1 MSSTIPNHH
10 QKSLP
15 VHPFSMSFTLAS
27 SIAEKSSQLSTSF
40 NKRFESVFPLTSPFN
55 KPRYQTFA
63 KQALSSVLG
72 GISYFHG
79 TWLVDRTTHHSYDE
93 EDEDFWVS
101 AHEARQTSTGAHL
114 EGPAELFTSTPS
126 RPFFP
131 RGFYWDEGFHL
142 LPIGKWDNDLGL
154 EIMKS
159 WFGLMDEDGWI
170 AREQILGEEARSKVP
185 AEFQT
190 QYPHYANPPTLLMA
204 VASFIERL
212 QQTAD
217 KGVKSDYGQDVLG
230 VEDMFSDKVT
240 RRYLDNPELA
250 KHYLM
255 ELYPLLQRHLEW
267 FRRTQAGDI
276 KVWDREAFS
285 MKEGYRWRGR
295 TPDHCLT
302 SGLDDY
308 PRARPPHT
316 GELHVDLL
324 SWMGFFARTLKGV
337 AEYLGQTEDVAEL
350 AKMENAIIRNLDG
363 KSLHLTYTDGRF
375 TLE

>member
-1 MSSTIPNHH
+1 ME
-10 QKSLP
+10 
-15 VHPFSMSFTLAS
+15 
-27 SIAEKSSQLSTSF
+27 EKSAELSTSF
-40 NKRFESVFPLTSPFN
+40 NERFASVFPLTAPFN
-55 KPRYQTFA
+55 KPRYQAFA
-63 KQALSSVLG
+63 KQALSSLLS
-72 GISYFHG
+72 GIGYFHG

-93 EDEDFWVS
+93 EDEDFWIS
-101 AHEARQTSTGAHL
+101 AHEARQSSTGAHL

-154 EIMKS
+154 DIMKS
-159 WFGLMDEDGWI
+159 WFKLMDEDGWI

-204 VASFIERL
+204 VASFVERL
-212 QQTAD
+212 KD
-217 KGVKSDYGQDVLG
+217 SERNGVKGDYGQNVLG
-230 VEDMFSDKVT
+230 VEDMFSEKVT

-250 KHYLM
+250 KHYLK
-255 ELYPLLQRHLEW
+255 ELYPLLQKHHEW
-267 FRRTQAGDI
+267 FRKTQAGDI
-276 KVWDREAFS
+276 KTWDREAFS

-337 AEYLGQTEDVAEL
+337 AEYLGETEDVADL
-350 AKMENAIIRNLDG
+350 AKMENAIIKNLDG
-363 KSLHLTYTDGRF
+363 MKCIRNLLIVRSA
-375 TLE
+375 LERGGTSVL